1 MKTNDLKK
9 GARIRLRNG
18 WYGTIADNKKG
29 DIRMAEV
36 EGTFTEIGSVYAY
49 DIVAA
54 LVAGDWVVVEHTKKQ
69 LKLRATLQ
77 ALGI

>member
-54 LVAGDWVVVEHTKKQ
+54 LVAGDWVVVEHMKKQ
-69 LKLRATLQ
+69 LKLQATLQ